1 MMFSS
6 LSHEGPY
13 SIRYPRGNGVMPEWR
28 TAFQQIP
35 LGQGR
40 IVKEGEEVAI
50 LTIGHIGN
58 YAVEAC
64 ETLSAEGL
72 NPAHY
77 DMRFVKPLDEEL
89 LHEVFGKFKKVIT
102 VEDGCLMGGFGS
114 AVLEWMMDHEYQ
126 AQVKRLGIPDEV
138 VEHGEQI
145 ELHRACGFDPDGN
158 SPLEKSHL
166 SLEELA
172 VMLEEWMEEN
182 EIFEPIVIGH
192 SLGGYVTLA
201 LLELM
206 QQKLKAVG
214 LFHSTAFADDADKK
228 QMRNRAITFLKKN
241 GVDKFVT
248 SFVPQLFPEDRR
260 KELSTAIETALEQAK
275 ESTLEGLI
283 AFTEAMR
290 DRKDRTQVLEHFHG
304 PKLLIAGTEDGSVK
318 LEASR
323 KQSYLF
329 TDYFELEN
337 TGHMGMFERKGETL
351 ALIKNF

>member
-1 MMFSS
+1 MSS
-6 LSHEGPY
+6 VYFFEK
-13 SIRYPRGNGVMPEWR
+13 
-28 TAFQQIP
+28 
-35 LGQGR
+35 GQGQPVVL
-40 IVKEGEEVAI
+40 IHGFCE
-50 LTIGHIGN
+50 IG
-58 YAVEAC
+58 AMWADF
-64 ETLSAEGL
+64 A
-72 NPAHY
+72 
-77 DMRFVKPLDEEL
+77 EEL
-89 LHEVFGKFKKVIT
+89 SKNYRVICP
-102 VEDGCLMGGFGS
+102 DLPGF
-114 AVLEWMMDHEYQ
+114 
-126 AQVKRLGIPDEV
+126 
-138 VEHGEQI
+138 
-145 ELHRACGFDPDGN
+145 GN

-228 QMRNRAITFLKKN
+228 QMRNRTITFLKKN

-260 KELSTAIETALEQAK
+260 KELSTAIETAVEQAK

-351 ALIKNF
+351 ALIKNFCQKASS